1 MTSWKKENRMKL
13 KMWYSLDKYRESE
26 SYANTVQTL
35 EGEMY
40 YVNTPLAGSF
50 ITVEDSD
57 GKITSVSR
65 DLVLKIEWE
74 TLPNWSVLNEKQV
87 VDSAKMRLQNL
98 DFEIGQA
105 QNHLDQKKRLK
116 DALDSDVG
124 RN

>member
-1 MTSWKKENRMKL
+1 MKL

-105 QNHLDQKKRLK
+105 QNHLDQEKRLK

>member
-105 QNHLDQKKRLK
+105 QNHLDQEKRLK

>member
-1 MTSWKKENRMKL
+1 MTSWKKENKMKL
-13 KMWYSLDKYRESE
+13 KMWYSLDRYREADNYSD
-26 SYANTVQTL
+26 TVQTL

-50 ITVEDSD
+50 ITLEDSD

-65 DLVLKIEWE
+65 ELVLKIEWE
-74 TLPNWSVLNEKQV
+74 KLPDWSVLNEKQV

-98 DFEIGQA
+98 DFEIKQA
-105 QNHLDQKKRLK
+105 QQHLDQEKRLK
-116 DALDSDVG
+116 ETLDSDVG